1 VTPWSRY
8 VLRRLLHAAPMALL
22 VVLVNFL
29 LLRLAPGDLV
39 DVMAG
44 ESGAATPEYMAQL
57 RHAFSL
63 DLPAYRLFWNY
74 LWNIAHFDLGYSFRH
89 NMPVIQLIGE
99 RLPATL
105 LLMLTSLVVA
115 LLVGVALGVLAARY
129 RGSWIDEAVSLLSA
143 AGFALPLF
151 WIGLM
156 AIVLF
161 SIKLHW
167 LPTGG
172 MTTIGADDAGLLGNA
187 LDVARHLM
195 LPAGTL
201 SLFFVAMYARLTRAA
216 MLDVSGLD
224 FVRTAR
230 AKGISERRV
239 VLRHVLRNALLPIVT
254 LTGLHLGSLL
264 GGSIVIETVFAWPG
278 LGRLAFEAVFERDL
292 NLLLGIFL
300 CSSLLVIAMNL
311 AVDLLY
317 TVLDPRIE
325 VQA

>member
-1 VTPWSRY
+1 
-8 VLRRLLHAAPMALL
+8 
-22 VVLVNFL
+22 
-29 LLRLAPGDLV
+29 
-39 DVMAG
+39 
-44 ESGAATPEYMAQL
+44 
-57 RHAFSL
+57 
-63 DLPAYRLFWNY
+63 
-74 LWNIAHFDLGYSFRH
+74 
-89 NMPVIQLIGE
+89 
-99 RLPATL
+99 
-105 LLMLTSLVVA
+105 
-115 LLVGVALGVLAARY
+115 
-129 RGSWIDEAVSLLSA
+129 
-143 AGFALPLF
+143 
-151 WIGLM
+151 
-156 AIVLF
+156 
-161 SIKLHW
+161 
-167 LPTGG
+167 
-172 MTTIGADDAGLLGNA
+172 MTTIGAGDAGLLGNA
-187 LDVARHLM
+187 LDVARHLV

-239 VLRHVLRNALLPIVT
+239 VLRHVLRNALLPVVT

-311 AVDLLY
+311 AIDLLY
-317 TVLDPRIE
+317 AVLDPRIE